1 MYSLKR
7 SHIASFLLV
16 SSIAL
21 GLAPAA
27 QAQGAPM
34 HGPMGMH
41 RGSPMMMLRGLDLTE
56 AQRDQVFQI
65 FHEQAPAFHEQMKQ
79 VREARQNLMKLAAAP
94 SYDESQVRQAADVQ
108 AKALSALAVMHA
120 QTVHRVRDILT
131 PEQRARLDER
141 AERRHSQAPQ

>member
-1 MYSLKR
+1 
-7 SHIASFLLV
+7 
-16 SSIAL
+16 
-21 GLAPAA
+21 
-27 QAQGAPM
+27 
-34 HGPMGMH
+34 MH
-41 RGSPMMMLRGLDLTE
+41 RGGPMMMLRGLDLTE

-79 VREARQNLMKLAAAP
+79 VRQARQNLMKLAAAP
-94 SYDESQVRQAADVQ
+94 SFDESQVRQAADVQ

-141 AERRHSQAPQ
+141 AERRHGPAPQ